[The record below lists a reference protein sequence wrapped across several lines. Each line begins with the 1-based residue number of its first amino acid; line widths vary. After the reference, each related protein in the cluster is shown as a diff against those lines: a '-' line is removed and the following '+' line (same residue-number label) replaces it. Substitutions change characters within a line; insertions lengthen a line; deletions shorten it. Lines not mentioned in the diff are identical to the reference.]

1 MGSPFLYY
9 TDDRL
14 SSAELSA
21 ARLDGHV
28 VEVGDA
34 YIPADAVETAALR
47 AESLRDV
54 LGTTLAASHLT
65 AAWIHGAGHE
75 APVRHTVQRAV
86 QRRIH
91 AVLDARVRYRDS
103 RVEVDDL
110 VLIGGMWVTSVP
122 RTLADLARVDDD
134 DHRHALAL
142 LIALTPTEVPHAL
155 EWLRTH
161 RGVPGK
167 RVAIA
172 ALRTAGQEDWTR

>member
-1 MGSPFLYY
+1 MASPFLYD

-28 VEVGDA
+28 VELGDA

-47 AESLRDV
+47 AESLRGV

-65 AAWIHGAGHE
+65 AAWVHGAGYE

-86 QRRIH
+86 ERRIH
-91 AVLDARVRYRDS
+91 AVLDARVKYRDS
-103 RVEVDDL
+103 RVALDDL
-110 VLIGGMWVTSVP
+110 VLIGGVWVTSIP
-122 RTLADLARVDDD
+122 RTLADLARVDAA

-142 LIALTPTEVPHAL
+142 LIGHTPTEVPHAL
-155 EWLRTH
+155 EWLRAH

-167 RVAIA
+167 RAAID
-172 ALRTAGQEDWTR
+172 ALRAAGQEDCTR